1 MWRCRMRELRR
12 CDGRQGGVAAAA
24 REDHVQRHGL
34 SDLPAARFRR
44 IFEILDGATWGVMEY
59 HRFLMVK
66 RWSEKTLSSDQHFGG
81 DLM

>member
-24 REDHVQRHGL
+24 REDHVQGHGL

-44 IFEILDGATWGVMEY
+44 IFEGFWMEQLGVSWNITD
-59 HRFLMVK
+59 F
-66 RWSEKTLSSDQHFGG
+66 
-81 DLM
+81 